1 MKQIFSIL
9 SIILLIS
16 AFVPQSYAQQD
27 CASAVDVASLPYSAA
42 TLSTTGM
49 LNDYSSSDACGSTAM
64 DNEDYVLSFTPAQDM
79 QINVVLSNT
88 SITTSGMLPLA
99 NIGLFITDLCPN
111 DPMANCVA
119 SVDDVQSNPALND
132 VDLTSGTT
140 YYIIISSANTLLG
153 DETNVNF
160 DIEITKNM
168 DHDLGITSVEVAASS
183 CDLVESVVGC
193 YITNNGLYAET
204 GFELNYS
211 INGGP
216 WNAQTYTETIN
227 PTESLLFEFT
237 DLASFPDVGEY
248 EIEVVVVLGTDE
260 NPTNNIGSVIRVKYP
275 SYDTFPLTE
284 DFESN
289 NGYWSTGGTASSWEY
304 GNPDEL
310 TPELVINSAASGDNI
325 WVTNLEGT
333 TNTSEVSY
341 IESPC
346 YDVSALFLPT
356 IELNVWVSFSL
367 FGNSATLQASLDG
380 GATWTIDIYTFE
392 GTEGWELI
400 TVQAPDLASE
410 SNVKFR
416 INYESGFL
424 AGEGI
429 AIDDFTVKEAVLT
442 DVGVSNITAPITGC
456 GLTDDEVVTIEITNY
471 GAQAV
476 TDIVVDYSTDGGV
489 TWLTTPE
496 TVATTINSGE
506 SYIYS
511 FTNTCDLSTYGNY
524 DIVAKTVQPGDE
536 DNTNDEYE
544 MTVSAQATI
553 AATDYLESFE
563 TGDGGWV
570 AYGTNST
577 LELAMPANT
586 LINSAGEGDYAWV
599 TNTAGF
605 NHPSEVSYLESPC
618 FDFTG
623 LSNPKI
629 KAMIQYETTQMLAN
643 FSLEYTIDNG
653 FQWDTVEAGLVAENW
668 YGGGLIPMGTWSGSS
683 EGWVLASTDI
693 PQVAG
698 QASVKF
704 RFVFNNGAFSMS
716 DTEGV
721 AIDLIN
727 IYDCTN
733 MPTASFTY
741 NVEGSSVTFTNE
753 SENATS
759 FEWNFGDNEFLPS
772 TSTEENPTFEYMMDG
787 SYTVTLT
794 AINECSS
801 VEYSTTIDISTSVC
815 ETNLTSGIYP
825 NPASSNLFVNLENEY
840 NFSYQIVNL
849 SGQLIASEESVLNG
863 NSIDISNLATGV
875 YYIKIEGSNSSFIQ
889 QFIKE

>member
-1 MKQIFSIL
+1 MKQLFSIL
-9 SIILLIS
+9 GIIMLFV
-16 AFVPQSYAQQD
+16 AFMPQSYAQQD
-27 CASAVDVASLPYSAA
+27 CASAVDVASLPYSAT

-88 SITTSGMLPLA
+88 SIQTGGIIPLA

-111 DPMANCVA
+111 DPLANCVA
-119 SVDDVQSNPALND
+119 FVDDVQSNPALYD

-160 DIEITKNM
+160 DIEITKNAA
-168 DHDLGITSVEVAASS
+168 DDIAITSIEGLISD
-183 CDLVESVVGC
+183 CGLTTLTIGC
-193 YITNNGLYAET
+193 YIENLGLNDASGFDVSYSVDGGPLQTAPFAGTITSGMSQYFEFATPADVSALGSHTIEVSADLTGDEDLTNNL
-204 GFELNYS
+204 L
-211 INGGP
+211 
-216 WNAQTYTETIN
+216 AQTIVN
-227 PTESLLFEFT
+227 MPTYSV
-237 DLASFPDVGEY
+237 FP
-248 EIEVVVVLGTDE
+248 T
-260 NPTNNIGSVIRVKYP
+260 
-275 SYDTFPLTE
+275 TE
-284 DFESN
+284 DFESGD
-289 NGYWSTGGTASSWEY
+289 GYWSTGGTASSWEY

-310 TPELVINSAASGDNI
+310 APELVINSAASGDNI

-333 TNTSEVSY
+333 SNTSEVSY

-346 YDVSALFLPT
+346 YDVSSLFLPT
-356 IELNVWVSFSL
+356 IELNAWVSFSL

-380 GATWTIDIYTFE
+380 GATWTIGLFTFE
-392 GTEGWELI
+392 ATDGWESI
-400 TVQAPDLASE
+400 SIPAFDLAGE
-410 SNVKFR
+410 SDVKFR

-429 AIDDFTVKEAVLT
+429 AIDDFTVKEAILT
-442 DVGVSNITAPITGC
+442 DVGVSNITAPISGC
-456 GLTDDEVVTIEITNY
+456 GLTDTEVISIEITNY

-476 TDIVVDYSTDGGV
+476 TDIVVDYSIDGGV

-496 TVATTINSGE
+496 TVSTTINPGE
-506 SYIYS
+506 SYNYS
-511 FTNTCDLSTYGNY
+511 FTNTCDLSAYGNY
-524 DIVAKTVQPGDE
+524 DIIAKTSQTGDE
-536 DNTNDEYE
+536 DNTNDEYD
-544 MTVSAQATI
+544 MTVSSQETI
-553 AATDYLESFE
+553 AAADYLESFE
-563 TGDGGWV
+563 TGDGGWI

-599 TNTAGF
+599 TNATGF
-605 NHPSEVSYLESPC
+605 NNSNEVSYLESPC

-643 FSLEYTIDNG
+643 FSLEYSIDNG

-704 RFVFNNGAFSMS
+704 RFVFNNGIFSMN

-727 IYDCTN
+727 IYDCTD

-801 VEYSTTIDISTSVC
+801 VDYSTTIDISTSVC

-825 NPASSNLFVNLENEY
+825 NPASSHLFVNLENEY

-849 SGQLIASEESVLNG
+849 SGQLIASEEAVLNG
-863 NSIDISNLATGV
+863 NSIDISNLAAGV